1 MVVPF
6 VGAEIGIE
14 AVGDGVKA
22 TEIAKA
28 ALFLASD
35 ESAYMTNRKDH
46 PSLSQSMFIRNPITG
61 ARGIIILMAGSRKVL
76 HSPGFGDARYVAIA
90 KRPHPECRS

>member
-35 ESAYMTNRKDH
+35 ESAYMTESER
-46 PSLSQSMFIRNPITG
+46 PSVAEPVYVYPQPYYWG
-61 ARGIIILMAGSRKVL
+61 
-76 HSPGFGDARYVAIA
+76 PRYYY
-90 KRPHPECRS
+90 SYGW

>member
-1 MVVPF
+1 
-6 VGAEIGIE
+6 
-14 AVGDGVKA
+14 
-22 TEIAKA
+22 
-28 ALFLASD
+28 
-35 ESAYMTNRKDH
+35 
-46 PSLSQSMFIRNPITG
+46 MFIRNPITG

>member
-1 MVVPF
+1 MVVSF

-35 ESAYMTNRKDH
+35 DSAYMTGSER
-46 PSLSQSMFIRNPITG
+46 PSVANQSMFIRNPITG
-61 ARGIIILMAGSRKVL
+61 SAVL
-76 HSPGFGDARYVAIA
+76 LFLWLVAERFCIRADTDARYVAIA
-90 KRPHPECRS
+90 KRPDPECRF